1 MFSMATDQDL
11 ILNHCLLIQLQ
22 GNQVIFSDVFVLQM
36 GFLAVS
42 GVSYNVQGPVCD
54 DSVALRQLR
63 SWVTGL

>member
-1 MFSMATDQDL
+1 MATDQDL

-36 GFLAVS
+36 GFLAVA

-54 DSVALRQLR
+54 DSVALCQLR